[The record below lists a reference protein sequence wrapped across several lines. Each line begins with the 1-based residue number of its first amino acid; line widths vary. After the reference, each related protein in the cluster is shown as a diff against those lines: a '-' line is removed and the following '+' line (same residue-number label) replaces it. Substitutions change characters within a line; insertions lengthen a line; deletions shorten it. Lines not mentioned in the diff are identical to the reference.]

1 MENHLAR
8 MRIQGATMKKTE
20 IEVNGF
26 NDENKWPIIKGDK
39 KDKVIVTYRMSKSVE
54 HKSALSVGGWN
65 KIAKKHN
72 KRLFKEGN
80 LKKEH
85 LLDKAE
91 RKYLR
96 NFLAPLRSKVEVV
109 ELEWHTKELNYV
121 SLAIRLYYGWIN
133 LPPFE
138 KGTMYKKLEIGR
150 EYTLEEL
157 RLWKK

>member
-1 MENHLAR
+1 
-8 MRIQGATMKKTE
+8 MKKTE

-26 NDENKWPIIKGDK
+26 NDENKWPVLKGDK

-80 LKKEH
+80 IKKEP

-96 NFLAPLRSKVEVV
+96 NVLAPFRNDVEGIS
-109 ELEWHTKELNYV
+109 LEYRIKQMDYVALTIHTYDD
-121 SLAIRLYYGWIN
+121 WIWIY
-133 LPPFE
+133 LPSFK
-138 KGTMYKKLEIGR
+138 KGKMYAKLEINR

>member
-1 MENHLAR
+1 
-8 MRIQGATMKKTE
+8 MKKTE

-26 NDENKWPIIKGDK
+26 NDENKWPVLKGDK

-72 KRLFKEGN
+72 KRLLKEGN
-80 LKKEH
+80 IKKQP

-96 NFLAPLRSKVEVV
+96 NFLAPLKNQVGTIYLQRWVDGGC
-109 ELEWHTKELNYV
+109 V
-121 SLAIRLYYGWIN
+121 SLVIVTEMTTMM
-133 LPPFE
+133 LPPFD
-138 KGTMYKKLEIGR
+138 KGTMYKKMEINR
-150 EYTLEEL
+150 AYTPKEL
-157 RLWKK
+157 GLWKK

>member
-1 MENHLAR
+1 
-8 MRIQGATMKKTE
+8 MKKTE

-26 NDENKWPIIKGDK
+26 NDENKWPILKGDK
-39 KDKVIVTYRMSKSVE
+39 KDKVIVTYRMSEKVE
-54 HKSALSVGGWN
+54 HKSALSIGGWN

-80 LKKEH
+80 LKKEP
-85 LLDKAE
+85 LLDKSE
-91 RKYLR
+91 RNYLR
-96 NFLAPLRSKVEVV
+96 NFLAPFRHKVEGIV
-109 ELEWHTKELNYV
+109 LEYRSQLLGNV
-121 SLAIRLYYGWIN
+121 ALAIHTYDNWIF

-138 KGTMYKKLEIGR
+138 KGKMYAKLEINR

>member
-1 MENHLAR
+1 
-8 MRIQGATMKKTE
+8 MKKTE

-26 NDENKWPIIKGDK
+26 NDKKKWPIIKGDK

-80 LKKEH
+80 LKKEP

-96 NFLAPLRSKVEVV
+96 NFLSPFRNEVEGI
-109 ELEWHTKELNYV
+109 ELEWHTEELGYV
-121 SLAIRLYYGWIN
+121 SLAIRLYCGWIN

>member
-1 MENHLAR
+1 
-8 MRIQGATMKKTE
+8 MKKTE

-26 NDENKWPIIKGDK
+26 NDENKWPILKGDK
-39 KDKVIVTYRMSKSVE
+39 KDKVIVTYRMGKSVE

-72 KRLFKEGN
+72 KRLFKEEN

-96 NFLAPLRSKVEVV
+96 NLPAPFRNEVEGI
-109 ELEWHTKELNYV
+109 ELENRFEQIEYV
-121 SLAIRLYYGWIN
+121 SLAIHTYNDWIY
-133 LPPFE
+133 LPSFK
-138 KGTMYKKLEIGR
+138 KGEMYAKLEINR

>member
-1 MENHLAR
+1 
-8 MRIQGATMKKTE
+8 MKKTE

-26 NDENKWPIIKGDK
+26 NDENKWPILKGDK
-39 KDKVIVTYRMSKSVE
+39 KDKVIVTYRMSKEVE

-96 NFLAPLRSKVEVV
+96 NFLAPFRNEVEGI
-109 ELEWHTKELNYV
+109 ELECRIEKIDYV
-121 SLAIRLYYGWIN
+121 ALAIHTYDDWIY
-133 LPPFE
+133 LPPFKNGE
-138 KGTMYKKLEIGR
+138 MYKKLELNH

>member
-1 MENHLAR
+1 
-8 MRIQGATMKKTE
+8 MKKSE

-26 NDENKWPIIKGDK
+26 NDENKWPILKGDK
-39 KDKVIVTYRMSKSVE
+39 KDKVIVTYRMSESVE

-96 NFLAPLRSKVEVV
+96 NFLAPLRYKVEAV
-109 ELEWHTKELNYV
+109 ELEWYTKELNYV
-121 SLAIRLYYGWIN
+121 SLAIRLYCGWIN

>member
-1 MENHLAR
+1 
-8 MRIQGATMKKTE
+8 MKKTE

-26 NDENKWPIIKGDK
+26 NDENKWPILKGDK
-39 KDKVIVTYRMSKSVE
+39 KDKVIVTYRMSENVE

-80 LKKEH
+80 LKKEP

-96 NFLAPLRSKVEVV
+96 NFLAPFRHEVEVV
-109 ELEWHTKELNYV
+109 ELNYHVEELELV
-121 SLAIRLYYGWIN
+121 TLAIRLYYGWIN
-133 LPPFE
+133 LPPFK
-138 KGTMYKKLEIGR
+138 KGKMYEKLEINR

>member
-1 MENHLAR
+1 
-8 MRIQGATMKKTE
+8 MKKTE

-72 KRLFKEGN
+72 KRLFKDDN

-85 LLDKAE
+85 RLDKAE

-96 NFLAPLRSKVEVV
+96 SFLAPFRNEVEGIV
-109 ELEWHTKELNYV
+109 LEERIESMDYV
-121 SLAIRLYYGWIN
+121 ALDIRTYDSWIY
-133 LPPFE
+133 LPPFK
-138 KGTMYKKLEIGR
+138 KGKMYNKLKLNH

>member
-1 MENHLAR
+1 
-8 MRIQGATMKKTE
+8 MKKTE

-65 KIAKKHN
+65 KISKKHN

-96 NFLAPLRSKVEVV
+96 NFLAPFRNEVEAIVLEYRI
-109 ELEWHTKELNYV
+109 ELMDYV
-121 SLAIRLYYGWIN
+121 SLDIRTHDNWIY
-133 LPPFE
+133 LPPFK
-138 KGTMYKKLEIGR
+138 KGKMYAKLEINR

>member
-1 MENHLAR
+1 
-8 MRIQGATMKKTE
+8 MKKTE
-20 IEVNGF
+20 IDVNGF

-72 KRLFKEGN
+72 KRLLKEGN
-80 LKKEH
+80 IKKEP

-96 NFLAPLRSKVEVV
+96 NFLAPFRHNVISV
-109 ELEWHTKELNYV
+109 ELIYHIKELDYV
-121 SLAIRLYYGWIN
+121 QLVINFCTPLY
-133 LPPFE
+133 LPPFK
-138 KGTMYKKLEIGR
+138 KGEMYAKLELNH

>member
-1 MENHLAR
+1 
-8 MRIQGATMKKTE
+8 MKKTE

-72 KRLFKEGN
+72 KRLFKEEN

-96 NFLAPLRSKVEVV
+96 NFLAPFRNEVEGIA
-109 ELEWHTKELNYV
+109 LENRGQQMEYAV
-121 SLAIRLYYGWIN
+121 LAIHTYDDWIY
-133 LPPFE
+133 LPSFK
-138 KGTMYKKLEIGR
+138 KGEMYEKLEINR

>member
-1 MENHLAR
+1 
-8 MRIQGATMKKTE
+8 MKKTE

-26 NDENKWPIIKGDK
+26 NDENKWPILKGDK

-96 NFLAPLRSKVEVV
+96 NFLAPFRNEVEGIA
-109 ELEWHTKELNYV
+109 LEYRIDQMEYV
-121 SLAIRLYYGWIN
+121 ALAIHTYDDLIYR
-133 LPPFE
+133 PSFK
-138 KGTMYKKLEIGR
+138 KGKMYAKLEINR
-150 EYTLEEL
+150 QYTLEEL

>member
-1 MENHLAR
+1 
-8 MRIQGATMKKTE
+8 MKKTE

-26 NDENKWPIIKGDK
+26 NDENKWPVLKGDK
-39 KDKVIVTYRMSKSVE
+39 KDKVIVTYRMSEKVE
-54 HKSALSVGGWN
+54 HKSALSIGGWN

-80 LKKEH
+80 IKKEP

-96 NFLAPLRSKVEVV
+96 NLLAPFRNEVDVIKLNYHVE
-109 ELEWHTKELNYV
+109 ELELVTLTI
-121 SLAIRLYYGWIN
+121 LLYYGWIN
-133 LPPFE
+133 LPPFK
-138 KGTMYKKLEIGR
+138 KGKMYAKLEINR